1 MNSSPPS
8 KLDKLKRALQVIAG
22 FLTVLKWLPLGSWRN
37 ALLALSAM
45 IGVLITAIEKCESN
59 PQGGQP
65 PVLQPSITPTPTP
78 TPTPTH
84 TPTASP
90 TPSPEII
97 IDRIPEAGWP
107 FTVRYTAK
115 FEYNIYLWA
124 DQYKLQVLGQDFKTG
139 YMVAPAVVLRN
150 PGPRRLTVRNIQGN
164 ILAEKTIEVRR

>member
-1 MNSSPPS
+1 MTSSKS
-8 KLDKLKRALQVIAG
+8 KLKQFIDGLIGVLALAKWIP
-22 FLTVLKWLPLGSWRN
+22 FLGKWRDL
-37 ALLALSAM
+37 LLALSA
-45 IGVLITAIEKCESN
+45 VLATISGLLAKCDTIQSD
-59 PQGGQP
+59 PQPTQKATT
-65 PVLQPSITPTPTP
+65 SATPTQ

-97 IDRIPEAGWP
+97 VDRIPEAGWP

-150 PGPRRLTVRNIQGN
+150 PGPRRLTVRNIHGH